1 MKKLLYTGWLCSLGA
16 FGSTVYMNNH
26 YIIKELNPILGF
38 FLGNTYYLI
47 LFYAMA
53 WCVIFMIYDYFKNT
67 YIAHYIAYMALFIFS
82 FDLVHD
88 LVQVI

>member
-1 MKKLLYTGWLCSLGA
+1 MKKLLYAGWLCSLGA
-16 FGSTVYMNNH
+16 FGLTIYMNSH
-26 YIIKELNPILGF
+26 YIIKELNPISGF

-47 LFYAMA
+47 MFYGLM
-53 WCVIFMIYDYFKNT
+53 WCGIFMIYDRYEDT

-82 FDLVHD
+82 FDLIHD

>member
-1 MKKLLYTGWLCSLGA
+1 MKKLLYAGWLCSLVA
-16 FGSTVYMNNH
+16 FGLTVYMNSH
-26 YIIKELNPILGF
+26 YTITELNPFFGF

-47 LFYAMA
+47 VFYGLM
-53 WCVIFMIYDYFKNT
+53 WCGIFMIYDRHKDT